1 MVGGNTCAEATKEP
15 TQAEHDAAA
24 SSALTGRDAL
34 FFANLGAD
42 MISGKIKALKDQRK
56 QMLEE
61 KKAVARALR
70 NAQRQRMRL
79 KRKAKNLNAD
89 DLVEVLTIRAAA
101 QKKAK
106 DEASA
111 ASAEETSSAQTL
123 E

>member
-1 MVGGNTCAEATKEP
+1 MMLPHRARS
-15 TQAEHDAAA
+15 QAAMP
-24 SSALTGRDAL
+24 
-34 FFANLGAD
+34 FFCANLGAD
-42 MISGKIKALKDQRK
+42 IISGKFKALQDQRK

-79 KRKAKNLNAD
+79 DRRAKNLSTD
-89 DLVEVLTIRAAA
+89 DLVEVLAMRAAA
-101 QKKAK
+101 QKAPA
-106 DEASA
+106 EASA

>member
-1 MVGGNTCAEATKEP
+1 MVGGTLCAEATKDP
-15 TQAEHDAAA
+15 THAEHDAAA

-34 FFANLGAD
+34 FANLGAD

-79 KRKAKNLNAD
+79 KRKAKNLSTD
-89 DLVEVLTIRAAA
+89 DLVEVLTMRAAA
-101 QKKAK
+101 QKAKA
-106 DEASA
+106 EASA